1 MIASLLSLVA
11 GVSCTT
17 AHASFLEREV
27 APGTPVIDAALKQ
40 SALDNL
46 KQWVEQTE
54 SPTLVVIGD
63 STMILLSK
71 AIREMFA
78 EYEEKSGAHMFP
90 AEAQSLLS
98 DAACPHTIDG
108 VYTSQFGGPLGLTM
122 HRIGLHSKLPDDAGC
137 FDPCL
142 AKAVG
147 ALKPG
152 AVVWNFGLHLMHI
165 YPLRQCIAKPNALNY
180 HNCGTYSSLVSQ
192 SASMLKEVAPQLV
205 WRTTNAICEEKYDLK
220 TQSLLNEWHDA
231 TRGAELEEECQQ
243 ACQLGDDRR
252 CADELGDARGA
263 QLEWQWSVDALA
275 EVSEDIKILDAFKMT
290 DGRCDMTQDGEHYAP
305 LSYEEVDVLAKILVQ
320 G

>member
-1 MIASLLSLVA
+1 MPSSVHAVA
-11 GVSCTT
+11 AAVCCAL
-17 AHASFLEREV
+17 AHASFLQRDV
-27 APGTPVIDAALKQ
+27 TPGTPDIDAALKDRTLENFK
-40 SALDNL
+40 A
-46 KQWVEQTE
+46 WVAKTE
-54 SPTLVVIGD
+54 NPTLVVIGD

-71 AIREMFA
+71 AMREMFA

-90 AEAQSLLS
+90 AEAQTLLA
-98 DAACPHTIDG
+98 DASCPHTIDG

-122 HRIGLHSKLPDDAGC
+122 HRIGLHSKLPDDTGC

-142 AKAVG
+142 AKAVA
-147 ALKPG
+147 ALSPG

-165 YPLRQCIAKPNALNY
+165 YPLRQCVAKPDALNY
-180 HNCGTYSSLVSQ
+180 HNCGSYGDLVSQ

-231 TRGAELEEECQQ
+231 ARGAELEEQCQQ
-243 ACQLGDDRR
+243 ACDLGGGRK

-263 QLEWQWSVDALA
+263 ELERQWSVDALA
-275 EVSEDIKILDAFKMT
+275 AISTDIKVLDAFAMT

-305 LSYEEVDVLAKILVQ
+305 LSYDEVDKLAEILLQ